1 MVMTPRVK
9 SWRRYLPE
17 DEQLLLIQFVM
28 RNLRMA
34 GLGGCDVGSLHPEDE
49 EVTEERLWYTGFR
62 EGDQDESC
70 WTYTIFLCTSG
81 PASLFRIR

>member
-1 MVMTPRVK
+1 
-9 SWRRYLPE
+9 
-17 DEQLLLIQFVM
+17 
-28 RNLRMA
+28 MA